1 LATRC
6 GAAVRSSAPVAA
18 ALLLLALA
26 APATEAAQRRVLVV
40 SEARGFKHDS
50 IPAAVSLL
58 ERLGARSPRYSV
70 QSLRR
75 ASSLT
80 PTRLRGAHAVV
91 FANTSGEL
99 LDAVQRRALVR
110 FVRRGGGFLGT
121 HSASD
126 TLHRSPAYGRLLGGE
141 FARHPAPATGTL
153 VVEDRSHPATR
164 RLPAAFQLM
173 EEFYEFRSSPRRRA
187 HVLVRL
193 DPSTVPGATP
203 GDRPLVWCR
212 REERGRVFFDALGHF
227 TDTWSDSRQRALVA
241 GGLSWVLGLQRAPRC
256 G

>member
-1 LATRC
+1 
-6 GAAVRSSAPVAA
+6 VRSSAPVAA
-18 ALLLLALA
+18 TLLLLLALA
-26 APATEAAQRRVLVV
+26 APATQAAQRRVLVV
-40 SEARGFKHDS
+40 SEARGFRHDS

-70 QSLRR
+70 HSLRR

-80 PTRLRGAHAVV
+80 PARLRDAHAVV

-99 LDAVQRRALVR
+99 RLDAEQRLALIR

-126 TLHRSPAYGRLLGGE
+126 TLHRSPAYRRLLGGV

-164 RLPAAFQLM
+164 RLPATFRLK
-173 EEFYEFRSSPRRRA
+173 EEFYEFRGSPRRRA

-212 REERGRVFFDALGHF
+212 REGRGRVFYDALGHF
-227 TDTWSDSRQRALVA
+227 PATWRDSRQRALVS
-241 GGLSWVLGLQRAPRC
+241 GGLAWVLGLERAPRC

>member
-1 LATRC
+1 MRC
-6 GAAVRSSAPVAA
+6 SAPVAA

-26 APATEAAQRRVLVV
+26 APATEAAQRQVLVV
-40 SEARGFKHDS
+40 SEARGFRHDS
-50 IPAAVSLL
+50 IPAAVALF

-70 QSLRR
+70 RKLRG
-75 ASSLT
+75 AASLT
-80 PTRLRGAHAVV
+80 PARLSRAHAVV

-99 LDAVQRRALVR
+99 PLDSTQRAALVR

-126 TLHRSPAYGRLLGGE
+126 TLHRSPAYRRMLGAE

-153 VVEDRSHPATR
+153 RVEDRSHPATR
-164 RLPAAFQLM
+164 RLPASFQLH
-173 EEFYEFRSSPRRRA
+173 EEFYEFRAFTRQRA

-212 REERGRVFFDALGHF
+212 REGRGRVFYDALGHF
-227 TDTWSDSRQRALVA
+227 SATWRDLRQRRLIA
-241 GGLSWVLGLQRAPRC
+241 GGLSWALGFERAPRC